1 MVTKTT
7 LNRILIDR
15 LKIIAPHE
23 YERAVV
29 LTTPRITDWDQIPL
43 IVNYCEENGYPVN
56 NENIPLILC
65 VVYSLTAPYKLYYRE
80 IKLPLGLRD
89 CISDAFGFVN
99 PEMCNYFSEISR
111 TYAKGKNWIV
121 KYEALVEGYLEQ
133 MGNGE

>member
-23 YERAVV
+23 YERAVG
-29 LTTPRITDWDQIPL
+29 LTTPRITDLEQIPL

-65 VVYSLTAPYKLYYRE
+65 VIFSLTAPYKLYHCE
-80 IKLPLGLRD
+80 IRLPAGMRD
-89 CISDAFGFVN
+89 CISDALGMPSPELVN
-99 PEMCNYFSEISR
+99 HFSQFSR
-111 TYAKGKNWIV
+111 VLAKGKNWIV
-121 KYEALVEGYLEQ
+121 KYEALANLYLEQ